1 MDAPPSK
8 ENVRSFLKVRDL
20 LARGGLKVPEI
31 KFADITRGFLLISDL
46 GVNTYLDIINENNA
60 DKLFKTAITALVQLQ
75 TLSAKNSL
83 PSYSKRLLLQELDLF
98 DKWYLTKHLGLKLGF
113 KLKSQ
118 ITDLKEILVDN
129 ALSQPQVIVHRDF
142 MPRNLLR
149 FNGDVGIIDFQD
161 ALIGPISYDLA
172 SLLKDAFISWHSEDI
187 NGWIN
192 YYLEKAEASNLPVN
206 RNFRKWF
213 DLMAV
218 QRHLKVIGI
227 FSRIKYRDKNNSYFQ
242 DIPRFFK
249 YLMQSCDKYEEL
261 RELQNLLRL
270 LQHEESRKKT

>member
-1 MDAPPSK
+1 M
-8 ENVRSFLKVRDL
+8 
-20 LARGGLKVPEI
+20 
-31 KFADITRGFLLISDL
+31 
-46 GVNTYLDIINENNA
+46 
-60 DKLFKTAITALVQLQ
+60 
-75 TLSAKNSL
+75 
-83 PSYSKRLLLQELDLF
+83 
-98 DKWYLTKHLGLKLGF
+98 TKHLGLKLGF

-227 FSRIKYRDKNNSYFQ
+227 FSRIKYRDKNNSYFR
-242 DIPRFFK
+242 DVPRFFK

-270 LQHEESRKKT
+270 LRYEESRKKT